1 MMDEKSLVKQR
12 ELLRINNYRDNNR
25 LKYSGKNKGD
35 TPNPLPKGP
44 RRNEILKNIDSRLKE
59 MAKLDLLIQK
69 LRNKNAD
76 SSR

>member
-1 MMDEKSLVKQR
+1 MDEKSLVKKR

-35 TPNPLPKGP
+35 APNPLPKGP

-59 MAKLDLLIQK
+59 MSKLDLLLQK
-69 LRNKNAD
+69 IRNKNAD
-76 SSR
+76 NSR